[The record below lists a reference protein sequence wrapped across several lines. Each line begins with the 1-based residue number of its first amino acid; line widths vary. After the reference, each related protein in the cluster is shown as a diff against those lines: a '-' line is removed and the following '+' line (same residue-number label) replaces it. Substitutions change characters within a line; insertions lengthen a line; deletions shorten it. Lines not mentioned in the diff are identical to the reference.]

1 MPSPLASVAEI
12 AAEGKNI
19 VITTLPGI
27 GSVSKTL
34 ANLEAGG
41 LSIAILDTRNITYP
55 DLGIFVIDSDGDNLR
70 MILPE
75 EILNAEVL
83 FFDGIESAS
92 PETLEAITEVMTDR
106 TLNGVRLP
114 SVKSVVVTSIGYD
127 ANYTRGLDTLENTV
141 KIEVR

>member
-41 LSIAILDTRNITYP
+41 LSIAILDTRNIDTP
-55 DLGIFVIDSDGDNLR
+55 TLGIFVIDSDGDNLR

-92 PETLEAITEVMTDR
+92 PEALEAITEVMTDR

-127 ANYTRGLDTLENTV
+127 ANYTRGLDALENTV

>member
-19 VITTLPGI
+19 VITTMPGI

-41 LSIAILDTRNITYP
+41 LSIAILDTRNIDTLT
-55 DLGIFVIDSDGDNLR
+55 LGIFVIDSDGDNLR

-92 PETLEAITEVMTDR
+92 PEVLEAITEVMTDR

-114 SVKSVVVTSIGYD
+114 SVKSVVATSIGYD
-127 ANYTRGLDTLENTV
+127 ANYTRGLDALENTV

>member
-19 VITTLPGI
+19 VITTMPGI

-41 LSIAILDTRNITYP
+41 LSIAILDTRNIDTP
-55 DLGIFVIDSDGDNLR
+55 TLGIFVIDSDGDNLR

-92 PETLEAITEVMTDR
+92 PEVLEAITEVMTDR

-114 SVKSVVVTSIGYD
+114 SVKSVVATSIGYD
-127 ANYTRGLDTLENTV
+127 ANYTRGLDALENTV

>member
-1 MPSPLASVAEI
+1 MSSPLDTVAEI

-19 VITTLPGI
+19 VITTLPAI

-34 ANLEAGG
+34 ANLEAAG
-41 LSIAILDTRNITYP
+41 LSIAILDTATVGLP
-55 DLGIFVIDSDGDNLR
+55 DLGIFVADGDNLR
-70 MILPE
+70 MLLSE

-92 PETLEAITEVMTDR
+92 PEVLEAITEVMTDR

-114 SVKSVVVTSIGYD
+114 SVKSVVATSIGYD
-127 ANYTRGLDTLENTV
+127 AKITKGLDTLENTV
-141 KIEVR
+141 TINVR

>member
-1 MPSPLASVAEI
+1 MSSPLATVAKI

-34 ANLEAGG
+34 ANLEAAG
-41 LSIAILDTRNITYP
+41 LSIAILDTATVGLP
-55 DLGIFVIDSDGDNLR
+55 DLGIFVADGDSVR
-70 MILPE
+70 MLLPE

-83 FFDGIESAS
+83 FFDGIESAA

-106 TLNGVRLP
+106 TLNGVHLP
-114 SVKSVVVTSIGYD
+114 SVKSVVATSIGYD
-127 ANYTRGLDTLENTV
+127 AKITKGLDALPNTV
-141 KIEVR
+141 TINVR

>member
-1 MPSPLASVAEI
+1 MSATLASVAGF

-34 ANLEAGG
+34 ANLEAAD
-41 LSIAILDTRNITYP
+41 LSIAILDTRNISTP
-55 DLGIFVIDSDGDNLR
+55 DLGIFVIDGGDNLR
-70 MILPE
+70 MLLPE

-92 PETLEAITEVMTDR
+92 PEVLEAITEVMTDR

-127 ANYTRGLDTLENTV
+127 ANYTRGLDALENTV
-141 KIEVR
+141 KVEVR

>member
-41 LSIAILDTRNITYP
+41 LSIAILDTRSIDTP
-55 DLGIFVIDSDGDNLR
+55 TLGIFVIDSDGDNLR

-92 PETLEAITEVMTDR
+92 PEALEAITEVMTDR

-127 ANYTRGLDTLENTV
+127 ANYTRGLDALENTV

>member
-1 MPSPLASVAEI
+1 MSSPLATVAEF

-34 ANLEAGG
+34 ANLEAAG
-41 LSIAILDTRNITYP
+41 LSIAILDTRNIDTP
-55 DLGIFVIDSDGDNLR
+55 DLGIFVIDGGDNLR
-70 MILPE
+70 MLLPE

-92 PETLEAITEVMTDR
+92 PATLEAITELMTDR

-114 SVKSVVVTSIGYD
+114 SVKSVVATSIGY
-127 ANYTRGLDTLENTV
+127 AAKITKGLDTLDNTV
-141 KIEVR
+141 TINVR